1 MMKRIFLAAACA
13 ALAGCGGGAPTAGP
27 ARYDFG
33 NQGGGATG
41 SRLAIAALDVQ
52 ASSWLSGP
60 DMHFRLAY
68 AEPQQR
74 RSYGESRWAAP
85 PAELLESALRHRLVF
100 SRAEGGG
107 GCRLQLA
114 LGELEQRFDE
124 PQASSIVLDVRA
136 QLNSMRGGEA
146 LSRKAFQIRRPA
158 AADARGGAAG
168 TRDAVLALGD
178 EMAAWLGDLSRD
190 KPAIA
195 ERCR

>member
-1 MMKRIFLAAACA
+1 MMKRWTVILGGLMLAA
-13 ALAGCGGGAPTAGP
+13 CGGVRTGEVV
-27 ARYDFG
+27 RYDFG
-33 NQGGGATG
+33 TAAGGAT
-41 SRLAIAALDVQ
+41 SKFPVATVDVQ
-52 ASSWLSGP
+52 AASWLAGA

-100 SRAEGGG
+100 GQAEAGG

-136 QLNSMRGGEA
+136 QLISTRGGEA
-146 LSRKAFQIRRPA
+146 LSRRAFQIRRPA
-158 AADARGGAAG
+158 AADARGGAAAA
-168 TRDAVLALGD
+168 REAVQALGD

-190 KPAIA
+190 KPVIA
-195 ERCR
+195 ARCRS